1 MISLLKDHYF
11 HTDYVE
17 ENNFEPFFNSQPG
30 YIPPFPELTEK
41 ILCVSLH
48 STYTTGRWNSQ
59 SVSESVSQSVDLT
72 SHEKYLSIL
81 FNDINVIHDVVNK
94 NDDNDRYHDDD
105 DDDDDD
111 DDYEKHIIY
120 KLMLS
125 IIKHFDVETTAV
137 AGLHRI
143 ALHRQH
149 YEQ

>member
-1 MISLLKDHYF
+1 M
-11 HTDYVE
+11 T
-17 ENNFEPFFNSQPG
+17 N
-30 YIPPFPELTEK
+30 
-41 ILCVSLH
+41 
-48 STYTTGRWNSQ
+48 
-59 SVSESVSQSVDLT
+59 QSVDLK

-94 NDDNDRYHDDD
+94 NDDDHHHYHD

-125 IIKHFDVETTAV
+125 IIKHFHVETTAV

-143 ALHRQH
+143 ASTAL
-149 YEQ
+149 